1 MAASLLAALL
11 ATGTA
16 AWAQEATVD
25 GLAYAGDGVGVTS
38 VEADIEFGEV
48 VLGIDSAEGGTLTI
62 TLDSAVLGFVDGEFT
77 AVVDEQAVE
86 FTTTATDTTVEIVI
100 GIPAGGAMVV
110 LSGLEDATVVAA
122 SPDPVEET
130 GMAEAVVE
138 TPEPV
143 ETAAEDMA
151 AETSPDPVEE
161 TGMAE
166 AVVET
171 PEPVE
176 TAAEDM
182 AAETSPDPVEETG
195 MAEAPMVA
203 DFVEPGVDIAVYV
216 NRYLNDA
223 GFSSW
228 YDEWYP
234 ATAFHESLGIT
245 QTEYQAIVDDLSRT
259 FECPSGTELVDEQC
273 VSICGAGTVLEDG
286 MCVPDGRTSGTS
298 ASDADG
304 FRAQGEGLQLG
315 VAAAAGFGGAVGVVL
330 LLWLPS
336 RARKRWANRQRTAE
350 E

>member
-1 MAASLLAALL
+1 MQADSHHLLKTVMAASLLAALL

-25 GLAYAGDGVGVTS
+25 GLAYAGDGVGVTN

-143 ETAAEDMA
+143 ETAAEDVA
-151 AETSPDPVEE
+151 VETGPDPVEE

-171 PEPVE
+171 PE
-176 TAAEDM
+176 
-182 AAETSPDPVEETG
+182 PVEETG

-245 QTEYQAIVDDLSRT
+245 QTEYQAIVDDLGRT

-336 RARKRWANRQRTAE
+336 RARKRWANRQRTSE

>member
-25 GLAYAGDGVGVTS
+25 GLAYAGDGVGVTN

-143 ETAAEDMA
+143 ETAAEDVA
-151 AETSPDPVEE
+151 VETGPDPVEE
-161 TGMAE
+161 TGVAE

-171 PEPVE
+171 PE
-176 TAAEDM
+176 
-182 AAETSPDPVEETG
+182 PVEETG

-245 QTEYQAIVDDLSRT
+245 QTEYQAIVDDLGRT

-336 RARKRWANRQRTAE
+336 RARKRWANRQRTSE

>member
-143 ETAAEDMA
+143 ETAAEDMVV
-151 AETSPDPVEE
+151 ETGPDPVEE

-171 PEPVE
+171 PE
-176 TAAEDM
+176 
-182 AAETSPDPVEETG
+182 PVEETG

-245 QTEYQAIVDDLSRT
+245 QTEYQAIVDDLGRT

-304 FRAQGEGLQLG
+304 FKAQGEGLQLG

-336 RARKRWANRQRTAE
+336 RARKWWANRQRTAE

>member
-1 MAASLLAALL
+1 MQADSHHLLKTVMAASLLAALL

-25 GLAYAGDGVGVTS
+25 GLAYAGDGVGVTN

-143 ETAAEDMA
+143 E
-151 AETSPDPVEE
+151 
-161 TGMAE
+161 
-166 AVVET
+166 
-171 PEPVE
+171 
-176 TAAEDM
+176 
-182 AAETSPDPVEETG
+182 ETG

-245 QTEYQAIVDDLSRT
+245 QTEYQAIVDDLGRT

-336 RARKRWANRQRTAE
+336 RARKRWANRQRTSE